1 MTVIYP
7 LRIVLE
13 KAIEAAS
20 FIADWAGAE
29 ERLADKESEQGGDRN
44 LKEGEGE

>member
-13 KAIEAAS
+13 KAIEVAS
-20 FIADWAGAE
+20 FIADWA
-29 ERLADKESEQGGDRN
+29 GGDRN